1 MSEVGGGGSGR
12 GGEEGQWP
20 NQEQPGSWGGG
31 GVRPLRRQE
40 RTGGEGVRAPSL
52 QARRELHR
60 GKPAGEGA
68 PDHTASRKRNGPAE
82 SGRGHH
88 PPSEMRRGAG
98 AEKKGTKG
106 NGEGAAWSLTNL
118 HMVHVCGSVIL
129 GKAD

>member
-1 MSEVGGGGSGR
+1 MA
-12 GGEEGQWP
+12 
-20 NQEQPGSWGGG
+20 QPGATGQLGGG